1 MREKAAMRQLVA
13 DFKSEGLTEAEVV
26 RAAALFKR
34 HDATHRGALSPR
46 SFSSLMVKA
55 GAADG
60 IEYTE
65 AELQGLLRRADLDAD
80 GDIDFYELTELLSRQ
95 KRLRKHVEEKELIQK
110 RKAEVDARN
119 AAKYAAEAT
128 EKAKIEAAEKRN
140 KERRRRWIGRSRRRR
155 RTRRCRLLLQ
165 SWRHRRA
172 SEHQEQRQ
180 AWEAGGTMDDKEGY
194 RQMIREEVD
203 ASGVL
208 GEMPH
213 MTPEME
219 EMIIAFYV
227 KFDTRAQVT
236 DLHCRCHLLHL
247 RHLTHHIHLPQGK
260 LSKADFVEGMRA
272 YGKAAGNEKAYKT
285 QLLELAFEAADTD
298 AQNELS
304 LAHFLRYVGRG
315 GRLNVLPRAFAEAAD
330 YDLRGKLHHKKAS
343 QEEID
348 EAARARDDDGRRT
361 AARVSGDAVVGG
373 RRRRQPIRRDPAAV
387 RRTRRRLLRAAAYGR
402 GRAGPHGFRRTR
414 EQPHRHDCS
423 HIQQVNLMIAFFKKF
438 DNDCDTELTPPDFV
452 KGFQSYAAQIGQ
464 EKAYTAKMLKAAYK
478 AAHTSG
484 DGGLSFP
491 EFLRFVGRNGRI
503 NIDPFALA
511 KVADFTLPPGETYGV
526 KPPEALAAE
535 MAQQAHQDARA
546 QRIAAMKA
554 QREAMQKAGAL
565 PADVAADDDHGAR
578 GASHGGRRQSISST
592 DWIRKNMGDTI
603 EHEYQDDMK
612 ALRRSSCDHARE
624 SVAMPD
630 ELPNAG
636 KGGGGG
642 GGAMG
647 GMGGL
652 FSKVAATKHTKAK
665 GVAAFKGGGGGGGG
679 FMGKMMGGMLEM
691 AAKADDI
698 VEGHGHD
705 HTGLHDYGVDNVN
718 KPAAP
723 HKPPPG
729 KRVLHAE
736 DLAPPPQPK
745 PAGRRR
751 STARRRSSTLR
762 RRRASS
768 RRRPRRTPTT
778 GHGRA
783 RRRGRWARR
792 REERRRRAAAR

>member
-1 MREKAAMRQLVA
+1 
-13 DFKSEGLTEAEVV
+13 
-26 RAAALFKR
+26 
-34 HDATHRGALSPR
+34 
-46 SFSSLMVKA
+46 
-55 GAADG
+55 
-60 IEYTE
+60 
-65 AELQGLLRRADLDAD
+65 
-80 GDIDFYELTELLSRQ
+80 
-95 KRLRKHVEEKELIQK
+95 
-110 RKAEVDARN
+110 
-119 AAKYAAEAT
+119 
-128 EKAKIEAAEKRN
+128 
-140 KERRRRWIGRSRRRR
+140 
-155 RTRRCRLLLQ
+155 
-165 SWRHRRA
+165 
-172 SEHQEQRQ
+172 
-180 AWEAGGTMDDKEGY
+180 
-194 RQMIREEVD
+194 
-203 ASGVL
+203 
-208 GEMPH
+208 
-213 MTPEME
+213 
-219 EMIIAFYV
+219 
-227 KFDTRAQVT
+227 
-236 DLHCRCHLLHL
+236 
-247 RHLTHHIHLPQGK
+247 
-260 LSKADFVEGMRA
+260 
-272 YGKAAGNEKAYKT
+272 
-285 QLLELAFEAADTD
+285 
-298 AQNELS
+298 
-304 LAHFLRYVGRG
+304 
-315 GRLNVLPRAFAEAAD
+315 
-330 YDLRGKLHHKKAS
+330 
-343 QEEID
+343 
-348 EAARARDDDGRRT
+348 
-361 AARVSGDAVVGG
+361 
-373 RRRRQPIRRDPAAV
+373 
-387 RRTRRRLLRAAAYGR
+387 
-402 GRAGPHGFRRTR
+402 
-414 EQPHRHDCS
+414 
-423 HIQQVNLMIAFFKKF
+423 MIAFFKKF

-464 EKAYTAKMLKAAYK
+464 EKAYSAKMLKAAYK

-665 GVAAFKGGGGGGGG
+665 GVAAFKGGGGGGG

-718 KPAAP
+718 KLAGVP
-723 HKPPPG
+723 KPPPG

-745 PAGRRR
+745 PAGRRGSVHR
-751 STARRRSSTLR
+751 TPSQLDFTKTACFKQAQAEAHAHD
-762 RRRASS
+762 RA
-768 RRRPRRTPTT
+768 RPGTPPRAMGAAAGGAKAPRR
-778 GHGRA
+778 GSVMGAVHKAEDVAVKKVAKSKGF
-783 RRRGRWARR
+783 GMMMSMVDSIN
-792 REERRRRAAAR
+792 